1 MDATLTTGTS
11 RSPRT
16 TRRAA
21 AWAGIAGP
29 VLFTATFVALEQV
42 RGSSYDRV
50 AEVVSALE
58 AGPHGWVQRAN
69 FVVFGALT
77 LVFAAGLHRAIAPTR
92 RGLAGPALFAVSGV
106 GLFLAAAF
114 PVRMDPAGATYAPT
128 GHLVAGLMFFGT
140 SAVALVVLSRRLA
153 ADPRWAG
160 LAPVA
165 AAAGVL
171 ALLAFV
177 ASGAF
182 VMPDDAPLHA
192 YAGLVQRAMI
202 LAFLFPC
209 RVWLSVRM
217 LRLARSA
224 QPWASTSSSLW

>member
-1 MDATLTTGTS
+1 MILGRRPDMGARAL
-11 RSPRT
+11 RLVRT
-16 TRRAA
+16 
-21 AWAGIAGP
+21 GIA
-29 VLFTATFVALEQV
+29 LFTGCATATSCVPPPPVPAVTLRAGYVAC
-42 RGSSYDRV
+42 
-50 AEVVSALE
+50 
-58 AGPHGWVQRAN
+58 
-69 FVVFGALT
+69 
-77 LVFAAGLHRAIAPTR
+77 LHASD
-92 RGLAGPALFAVSGV
+92 LQ
-106 GLFLAAAF
+106 LFLDM
-114 PVRMDPAGATYAPT
+114 PVGEVGRWDGKPWNVRMDPAGATYAPT

-153 ADPRWAG
+153 ADPSWAG

-224 QPWASTSSSLW
+224 QPWASTSSSLS